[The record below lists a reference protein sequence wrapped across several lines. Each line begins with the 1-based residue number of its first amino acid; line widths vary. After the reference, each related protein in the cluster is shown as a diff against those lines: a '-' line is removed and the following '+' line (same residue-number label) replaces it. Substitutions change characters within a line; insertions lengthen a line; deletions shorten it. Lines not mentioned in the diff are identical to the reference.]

1 VSTLTPEE
9 KSAFV
14 DAAAALLAA
23 QEPMELMNEQAAK
36 NSGENLGTIQFPRVR
51 VESVLEPG
59 RKLLQVLKDIKTN
72 HPTIQAFRFRGHIF
86 SLTISHGQVVGM
98 STMREAAIETV
109 EG

>member
-23 QEPMELMNEQAAK
+23 QEPMESMKEQGSK
-36 NSGENLGTIQFPRVR
+36 NSGENLGTIQFPRMR
-51 VESVLEPG
+51 VESVIEPG
-59 RKLLQVLKDIKTN
+59 KKLLHLLKELKTN
-72 HPTIQAFRFRGHIF
+72 HPTIQAVRFRGHIF
-86 SLTISHGQVVGM
+86 SLTILSGQVVGM